1 MMDLVKKKRRLM
13 GMTQAELADKCG
25 VSYQTISNLERG
37 VAYSKDLLEKVC
49 DILDLE
55 VRIVDMNPIE
65 EEEKVKRSN
74 NRVAFID

>member
-65 EEEKVKRSN
+65 EEKKVKRN
-74 NRVAFID
+74 TRVLSID

>member
-65 EEEKVKRSN
+65 EEKKVKRST
-74 NRVAFID
+74 RVLSID